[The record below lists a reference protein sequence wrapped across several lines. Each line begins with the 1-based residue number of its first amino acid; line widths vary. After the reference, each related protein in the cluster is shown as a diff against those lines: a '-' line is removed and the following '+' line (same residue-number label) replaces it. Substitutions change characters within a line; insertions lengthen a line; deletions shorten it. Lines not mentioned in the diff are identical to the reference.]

1 MVIIMAEN
9 ADEVSQNKKI
19 KNVTLWSCVQAI
31 CTVLFVFFILLK
43 FYSSTFTVDFSTL
56 LSIVLAVFSIW
67 LSATFYF
74 KATET
79 SNRFYENTYSHSKDI
94 ATLLVKIESGF
105 GEKLDNLRDNYSSI
119 DSRMNGYIKN
129 PIEKERESIESKM
142 SEATEEIEKIKLSK
156 DEIINGLILKAN
168 LAEKDKEDIKL
179 KLQEKENNLK
189 NANDKI
195 NSLESDLTRLDK
207 NFKNSKF
214 NLFDERSMRV
224 ERYLSSRIKREILK
238 INNVKSLDEL
248 SYSQIQDSLLRV
260 IKTEDLHSAFLM
272 EAVQNKYLDLDNGLT
287 PKGFSILMSRE

>member
-1 MVIIMAEN
+1 MAEN
-9 ADEVSQNKKI
+9 IGEATQNKKLQ
-19 KNVTLWSCVQAI
+19 NVTLWSFVQAI

-56 LSIVLAVFSIW
+56 LSIVLAIFSIW

-119 DSRMNGYIKN
+119 DSRMNGYMKK
-129 PIEKERESIESKM
+129 PIEKERESIKSEM
-142 SEATEEIEKIKLSK
+142 TEATEEIEKIKSSK
-156 DEIINGLILKAN
+156 DEIINNLILKTN

-179 KLQEKENNLK
+179 KLQEKEDALK

-195 NSLESDLTRLDK
+195 KLLENNLNKIDRKIKK
-207 NFKNSKF
+207 NKNIIFSGPS
-214 NLFDERSMRV
+214 ERV
-224 ERYLSSRIKREILK
+224 EEYLLDFVKREILN
-238 INNVKSLDEL
+238 INHVQDLDEL
-248 SYSQIQDSLLRV
+248 TYNQIQNSLLK
-260 IKTEDLHSAFLM
+260 IIEAQELHPAFLI
-272 EAVQNKYLDLDNGLT
+272 EAVEHKYIDLNKGLT
-287 PKGFSILMSRE
+287 PKGYSILMDQS